1 MDFLAALKQRVLI
14 FDGAMGTSVHTY
26 DLTIDDYEGCEN
38 CPEILVSSRPDVIS
52 EIHASFFKVGCD
64 VVETCTFGGSPIVLA
79 EFGLADRTYELNK
92 KAASLAREVAAS
104 FSGDKQRYVSGSI
117 GPTTKIP
124 SLGHITFEQ
133 MRASYYEQV
142 RGLVDGGVDVLQF
155 ETGQDL
161 LQAKAAVIAMEDYFK
176 ELGRRVPIIT
186 QVTLEAPPL
195 GTMLVGTDISA
206 ALTTLMAY
214 PVDIIGINCATGP
227 REMIDPVQYL
237 CQNAPRAVSVLPNAG
252 LPENINGETVYKLTP
267 DQLADSLYDF
277 ATDQGV
283 NIVGGCCGTTPS
295 HLAAVVNK
303 LGELVP
309 KQRDANFT
317 PGAASIYTSVAFDM
331 DQPPLIV
338 GERTNTNGS
347 KKFKDLLQADQL
359 DGMVA
364 MAREQEKEGAHIL
377 DVCTAYVGRDEVAD
391 MSIFIKRLNTE
402 LQIPIMIDST
412 EYNVLEASLALVA
425 GKPIVNSINLED
437 GETKMLQKV
446 ALIKRYGA
454 SAVALT
460 IDENGMAK
468 TAEKKLEIARRIYD
482 LSLAAG
488 LEPYDLIFDA
498 LTFTLSTGNEDDRRL
513 GIDTLEGIK
522 LIKANLP
529 GVKTI
534 LGVSNISF
542 GMDARIR
549 RILNSVFLHHAV
561 AYGLDM
567 AIVNAQKILPLYKID
582 EAERELHNKL
592 IFDQRTPDYDPLF
605 ALLDF
610 YKDKKGSSVKVE
622 RKSDAPIEEI
632 LKQRVVDGDRVAL
645 EVDLARALEKYP
657 PLEIINS
664 ILLDSMKTVGDLF
677 GAGKM
682 QLPFVLQSAET
693 MKAAVAYL
701 EPFMD
706 KVEGST
712 RGTMILATVKGDV
725 HDIGK
730 NLVDIILT
738 NNGYSVINLGIKQPI
753 ENIISAC
760 EQNKAD
766 CIGMSGLLVK
776 STVIMKENLAI
787 LNQRGIDVPV
797 ILGGAAL
804 TRRYV
809 EEDCRRVYKG
819 DIYYGQDAFDDLR
832 IMEAIASGDKSLLPK
847 PPAVECEDMDDDDE
861 DGVENAQNRAIDP
874 IDSVDPD
881 DIEVIRFGPDV
892 HKVEAASAAPQ
903 KSNVAPDPVLV
914 VPPFWGSVAVQDFD
928 LNEVFSYIN
937 ESALIRG
944 QFRVR
949 QGKTSNADYQAMLDE
964 KVMPVL
970 RRLQERS
977 IKEKLLQPK
986 AVYGY
991 FPCRA
996 RGDKLI
1002 VYKTDESANAN
1013 GATPT
1018 DKLGDLP
1025 EWLSFDFPRQGFGR
1039 HLCISDFFTDQDG
1052 CYSVLPAQIVTM
1064 GQYASEFAQEL
1075 FTSNQYSDYLYFH
1088 GLSVESAEGLA
1099 ELVHKRIRAELGFA
1113 EFDEP
1118 DIRRFFQQGYRGT
1131 RYSFGYPAC
1140 PNLEDQT
1147 QLFTMLEPGRIGV
1160 ELSEEYQLVPEQS
1173 TSAIVVVHPEAK
1185 YFNVEKAVSRV

>member
-1 MDFLAALKQRVLI
+1 MDFLQALREKVLI

-26 DLTIDDYEGCEN
+26 DLTLDDYENCEN
-38 CPEILVSSRPDVIS
+38 CPEILVASRPDVIS
-52 EIHASFFKVGCD
+52 EIHESFFKVGCD
-64 VVETCTFGGSPIVLA
+64 VVETCTFGGSSIVLA
-79 EFGLADRTYELNK
+79 EFGLAERTYELNK
-92 KAASLAREVAAS
+92 RAASLAKEVARAYSAS
-104 FSGDKQRYVSGSI
+104 KPRFVSGSI

-133 MRASYYEQV
+133 MRASYFEQV

-161 LQAKAAVIAMEDYFK
+161 LQAKAAVIAIEDY
-176 ELGRRVPIIT
+176 LRQIGRRVPIIT

-206 ALTTLMAY
+206 ALTTLMSY
-214 PVDIIGINCATGP
+214 PVDVIGINCATGP

-252 LPENINGETVYKLTP
+252 LPENVNGETVYKLTP
-267 DQLADSLYDF
+267 EQLADSLYSF
-277 ATDQGV
+277 VHEQGV
-283 NIVGGCCGTTPS
+283 NIVGGCCGTTPA
-295 HLAAVVNK
+295 HLAAVVDK
-303 LGELVP
+303 IGEVAPKKREAVFVP
-309 KQRDANFT
+309 S
-317 PGAASIYTSVAFDM
+317 AASIYTSVAFDL

-347 KKFKDLLQADQL
+347 KKFKDLLQAEQI

-364 MAREQEKEGAHIL
+364 MAREQEREGAHIL

-391 MSIFIKRLNTE
+391 MSKFIKRLNTE

-412 EYNVLEASLALVA
+412 EYAVLEASLALVA

-437 GETKMLQKV
+437 GEAKMLEKV

-454 SAVALT
+454 AAVALT
-460 IDENGMAK
+460 IDEAGMAK
-468 TAEKKLEIARRIYD
+468 SADKKLEIAKRIYD
-482 LSLAAG
+482 LACGQGLA
-488 LEPYDLIFDA
+488 PHDLIFDA

-513 GIDTLEGIK
+513 GLETLEGIR
-522 LIKANLP
+522 LIKENLP

-542 GMDARIR
+542 GMDPRIR

-561 AYGLDM
+561 QYGLDM

-582 EAERELHNKL
+582 EVEREFHNKL
-592 IFDQRTPDYDPLF
+592 IFDQRQADYDPLF

-610 YKDKKGSSVKVE
+610 YKDKGKGGATAKVE
-622 RKSDAPIEEI
+622 RKADATIEEI
-632 LKQRVVDGDRVAL
+632 LKQRIIDGDRVAL
-645 EVDLARALEKYP
+645 EVDLAKAMERYK
-657 PLEIINS
+657 PLEIINT
-664 ILLDSMKTVGDLF
+664 ILLDGMKVVGDLF
-677 GAGKM
+677 GSGKM

-712 RGTMILATVKGDV
+712 RGTMVLATVKGDV

-738 NNGYSVINLGIKQPI
+738 NNGYRVINLGIKQPI
-753 ENIISAC
+753 ENIISAA

-787 LNQRGIDVPV
+787 LNQRGISVPV

-809 EEDCRRVYKG
+809 EEDCRKVYKG
-819 DIYYGQDAFDDLR
+819 TLYYGQDAFDDLK
-832 IMEAIASGDKSLLPK
+832 IMEVIATGDHSLLPQ
-847 PPAVECEDMDDDDE
+847 PPAVECEDLDE
-861 DGVENAQNRAIDP
+861 D
-874 IDSVDPD
+874 D
-881 DIEVIRFGPDV
+881 DIEEIRFGKESIVDEPV
-892 HKVEAASAAPQ
+892 GLSSGLAFAR
-903 KSNVAPDPVLV
+903 SNVVAEAPVL
-914 VPPFWGSVAVQDFD
+914 PPFWGSKAVRDFD
-928 LNEVFSYIN
+928 LSEVFSYLN
-937 ESALIRG
+937 ENALIRG

-949 QGKTSNADYQAMLDE
+949 QGDTSDAQYQAMVAEKITPMLLDLKQRCIE
-964 KVMPVL
+964 
-970 RRLQERS
+970 Q
-977 IKEKLLQPK
+977 KLLEPK

-991 FPCRA
+991 FPCRSA
-996 RGDKLI
+996 ANQLI
-1002 VYKTDESANAN
+1002 VYKPPGLES
-1013 GATPT
+1013 GRYFVPATSFAE
-1018 DKLGDLP
+1018 LENLE
-1025 EWLSFDFPRQGFGR
+1025 EWLRFDFPRQQFGR
-1039 HLCISDFFTDQDG
+1039 HFCISDFFSDSSTGYD
-1052 CYSVLPAQIVTM
+1052 VLPAQIVTM
-1064 GQYASEFAQEL
+1064 GECATEQAQALFAA
-1075 FTSNQYSDYLYFH
+1075 NQYSEYLYFH
-1088 GLSVESAEGLA
+1088 GLAVESAEALA
-1099 ELVHKRIRAELGFA
+1099 ELVHKRVRAELGFA
-1113 EFDEP
+1113 HLDAS
-1118 DIRRFFQQGYRGT
+1118 DRRKFFQQGYRGT

-1147 QLFTMLEPGRIGV
+1147 HLFTLLKPERIEV
-1160 ELSEEYQLVPEQS
+1160 SLSEEYQLVPEQS
-1173 TSAIVVVHPEAK
+1173 TSAIVVVHPDAK
-1185 YFNVEKAVSRV
+1185 YFNIERKNS

>member
-1 MDFLAALKQRVLI
+1 MDFLQALREKVLI
-14 FDGAMGTSVHTY
+14 FDGAMGTSVHSY
-26 DLTIDDYEGCEN
+26 DLTLDDYENCEN
-38 CPEILVSSRPDVIS
+38 CPEILVASRPDVIS
-52 EIHASFFKVGCD
+52 EIHESFFKVGCD
-64 VVETCTFGGSPIVLA
+64 VVETCTFGGSSIVLA
-79 EFGLADRTYELNK
+79 EFGLAERTYELNK
-92 KAASLAREVAAS
+92 RAASLAKEVARAYSAS
-104 FSGDKQRYVSGSI
+104 KPRFVSGSI

-133 MRASYYEQV
+133 MRASYFEQV

-161 LQAKAAVIAMEDYFK
+161 LQAKAAVIAIEDY
-176 ELGRRVPIIT
+176 LRQIGRRVPIIT

-206 ALTTLMAY
+206 ALTTLMSY
-214 PVDIIGINCATGP
+214 PVDVIGINCATGP

-252 LPENINGETVYKLTP
+252 LPENVNGETVYKLTP
-267 DQLADSLYDF
+267 EQLADSLYSF
-277 ATDQGV
+277 VHEQGV
-283 NIVGGCCGTTPS
+283 NIVGGCCGTTPA
-295 HLAAVVNK
+295 HLAAVVDK
-303 LGELVP
+303 IGEVAPKKREAVFVP
-309 KQRDANFT
+309 S
-317 PGAASIYTSVAFDM
+317 AASIYTSVAFDL

-347 KKFKDLLQADQL
+347 KKFKDLLQAEQI

-364 MAREQEKEGAHIL
+364 MAREQEREGAHIL

-391 MSIFIKRLNTE
+391 MSKFIKRLNTE

-412 EYNVLEASLALVA
+412 EYAVLEASLALVA

-437 GETKMLQKV
+437 GEAKMLEKV

-454 SAVALT
+454 AAVALT
-460 IDENGMAK
+460 IDEAGMAK
-468 TAEKKLEIARRIYD
+468 SADKKLEIAKRIYD
-482 LSLAAG
+482 LACGQGLA
-488 LEPYDLIFDA
+488 PHDLIFDA

-513 GIDTLEGIK
+513 GLETLEGIR
-522 LIKANLP
+522 LIKENLP

-542 GMDARIR
+542 GMDPRIR

-561 AYGLDM
+561 QYGLDM

-582 EAERELHNKL
+582 EVEREFHNKL
-592 IFDQRTPDYDPLF
+592 IFDQRQADYDPLF

-610 YKDKKGSSVKVE
+610 YKDKGKGGATAKVE
-622 RKSDAPIEEI
+622 RKADATIEEI
-632 LKQRVVDGDRVAL
+632 LKQRIIDGDRVAL
-645 EVDLARALEKYP
+645 EVDLAKAMERYK
-657 PLEIINS
+657 PLEIINT
-664 ILLDSMKTVGDLF
+664 ILLDGMKVVGDLF
-677 GAGKM
+677 GSGKM

-712 RGTMILATVKGDV
+712 RGTMVLATVKGDV

-738 NNGYSVINLGIKQPI
+738 NNGYRVINLGIKQPI
-753 ENIISAC
+753 ENIISAA

-787 LNQRGIDVPV
+787 LNQRGISVPV

-809 EEDCRRVYKG
+809 EEDCRKVYKG
-819 DIYYGQDAFDDLR
+819 TLYYGQDAFDDLK
-832 IMEAIASGDKSLLPK
+832 IMEVIATGDHSLLPQ
-847 PPAVECEDMDDDDE
+847 PPAVECEDLDE
-861 DGVENAQNRAIDP
+861 D
-874 IDSVDPD
+874 D
-881 DIEVIRFGPDV
+881 DIEEIRFG
-892 HKVEAASAAPQ
+892 KESIVEDTVGLSSGLAFAR
-903 KSNVAPDPVLV
+903 SNVVAEAPVL
-914 VPPFWGSVAVQDFD
+914 PPFWGSKAVRDFD
-928 LNEVFSYIN
+928 LSEVFSYLN
-937 ESALIRG
+937 ENALIRG

-949 QGKTSNADYQAMLDE
+949 QGDTSDAQYQAMVAEKITPMLLDLKQRCIE
-964 KVMPVL
+964 
-970 RRLQERS
+970 Q
-977 IKEKLLQPK
+977 KLLEPK

-991 FPCRA
+991 FPCRSA
-996 RGDKLI
+996 ANQLI
-1002 VYKTDESANAN
+1002 VYKPPGLES
-1013 GATPT
+1013 GRDFVPATSFAE
-1018 DKLGDLP
+1018 LENLE
-1025 EWLSFDFPRQGFGR
+1025 EWLRFDFPRQQFGR
-1039 HLCISDFFTDQDG
+1039 HFCISDFFSDSSIGYD
-1052 CYSVLPAQIVTM
+1052 VLPAQIVTM
-1064 GQYASEFAQEL
+1064 GECATEQAQALFAA
-1075 FTSNQYSDYLYFH
+1075 NQYSEYLYFH
-1088 GLSVESAEGLA
+1088 GLAVESAEALA
-1099 ELVHKRIRAELGFA
+1099 ELVHKRVRAELGFA
-1113 EFDEP
+1113 HLDAS
-1118 DIRRFFQQGYRGT
+1118 DRRKFFQQGYRGT

-1147 QLFTMLEPGRIGV
+1147 HLFTLLKPERIEV
-1160 ELSEEYQLVPEQS
+1160 SLSEEYQLVPEQS
-1173 TSAIVVVHPEAK
+1173 TSAIVVVHPDAK
-1185 YFNVEKAVSRV
+1185 YFNIERKNS

>member
-1 MDFLAALKQRVLI
+1 MDFLQALKTRVLI

-26 DLTIDDYEGCEN
+26 DLTLDDYENCEN

-52 EIHASFFKVGCD
+52 EIHESFFKVGCD
-64 VVETCTFGGSPIVLA
+64 VVETCTFGGSSIVLA

-92 KAASLAREVAAS
+92 KAASLAKEVARAYS
-104 FSGDKQRYVSGSI
+104 DSKPRFVSGSI

-124 SLGHITFEQ
+124 SLGHISFEQ
-133 MRASYYEQV
+133 MRASYFEQV

-161 LQAKAAVIAMEDYFK
+161 LQAKAAVIAIEDYLRQ
-176 ELGRRVPIIT
+176 LGRRVPIIT

-206 ALTTLMAY
+206 ALTTLMSY
-214 PVDIIGINCATGP
+214 PVDVIGINCATGP

-252 LPENINGETVYKLTP
+252 LPENVNGETVYKLTP
-267 DQLADSLYDF
+267 DQLAESLYNF
-277 ATDQGV
+277 VHDQGV
-283 NIVGGCCGTTPS
+283 NIVGGCCGTTPA

-303 LGELVP
+303 IGEVEPKKRQAVFVP
-309 KQRDANFT
+309 S
-317 PGAASIYTSVAFDM
+317 AASIYTSVAFDL

-347 KKFKDLLQADQL
+347 KKFKDLLQAEQI

-364 MAREQEKEGAHIL
+364 MAREQEREGAHIL

-391 MSIFIKRLNTE
+391 MSKFIKRLNTE

-412 EYNVLEASLALVA
+412 EYAVLEASLALVA

-437 GETKMLQKV
+437 GETKMLEKV

-454 SAVALT
+454 AAVALT
-460 IDENGMAK
+460 IDEAGMAK
-468 TAEKKLEIARRIYD
+468 SADKKLEIAKRIYD
-482 LSLAAG
+482 LACGQGLA
-488 LEPYDLIFDA
+488 PYDLIFDA

-513 GIDTLEGIK
+513 GLETLEGIK
-522 LIKANLP
+522 LIKEHLP

-542 GMDARIR
+542 GMDPRIR

-561 AYGLDM
+561 QYGLDM

-582 EAERELHNKL
+582 EAERDFHNKL

-610 YKDKKGSSVKVE
+610 YKAKGSGGATAKVE
-622 RKSDAPIEEI
+622 RKTDATIEEI
-632 LKQRVVDGDRVAL
+632 LKQRIIDGDRVAL
-645 EVDLARALEKYP
+645 EADLAKAMERYK
-657 PLEIINS
+657 PLEIINT
-664 ILLDSMKTVGDLF
+664 ILLDGMKVVGDLF
-677 GAGKM
+677 GSGKM

-693 MKAAVAYL
+693 MKAAVSYL

-712 RGTMILATVKGDV
+712 RGTMVLATVKGDV

-738 NNGYSVINLGIKQPI
+738 NNGYKVINLGIKQPI
-753 ENIISAC
+753 ENIISAA
-760 EQNKAD
+760 EQNNAD

-776 STVIMKENLAI
+776 STVIMKENLSI
-787 LNQRGIDVPV
+787 LNQRGISVPV

-809 EEDCRRVYKG
+809 EEDCRKVYKG
-819 DIYYGQDAFDDLR
+819 TLYYGQDAFDDLK
-832 IMEAIASGDKSLLPK
+832 IMEVIATGDHSLLPQV
-847 PPAVECEDMDDDDE
+847 PAIECEDLDDDD
-861 DGVENAQNRAIDP
+861 
-874 IDSVDPD
+874 
-881 DIEVIRFGPDV
+881 DIEEIRFGKEDTSLVVPDLPSSRSDIAD
-892 HKVEAASAAPQ
+892 ET
-903 KSNVAPDPVLV
+903 PVL
-914 VPPFWGSVAVQDFD
+914 PPFWGSKAVCDFD
-928 LNEVFSYIN
+928 LAEVFSYIN
-937 ESALIRG
+937 ENALIRG

-949 QGKTSNADYQAMLDE
+949 QGDSTDAHYQAMVAE
-964 KVMPVL
+964 KITPML
-970 RRLQERS
+970 AQLKQRCIDQ
-977 IKEKLLQPK
+977 KLLEPK

-991 FPCRA
+991 FPCRSN
-996 RGDKLI
+996 GNQLV
-1002 VYKTDESANAN
+1002 VYKPIGLESNS
-1013 GATPT
+1013 GTSYGIELP
-1018 DKLGDLP
+1018 DLE
-1025 EWLSFDFPRQGFGR
+1025 EWLRFDFPRQQFGR
-1039 HLCISDFFTDQDG
+1039 HFCISDFFSASSTGYD
-1052 CYSVLPAQIVTM
+1052 VLPAQIVTM
-1064 GQYASEFAQEL
+1064 GAQATEHAQALFAD
-1075 FTSNQYSDYLYFH
+1075 NQYSEYLYFH
-1088 GLSVESAEGLA
+1088 GLAVESAEALA
-1099 ELVHKRIRAELGFA
+1099 ELLHKRVRAELGFA
-1113 EFDEP
+1113 HLDATDP
-1118 DIRRFFQQGYRGT
+1118 RKFFQQGYRGT

-1140 PNLEDQT
+1140 PNLEDQAH
-1147 QLFTMLEPGRIGV
+1147 LFTLLKPERIGV
-1160 ELSEEYQLVPEQS
+1160 SLSDEYQLVPEQS

-1185 YFNVEKAVSRV
+1185 YFNIERKKIATSEV